1 MNIHVSNY
9 IDLISNKLGH
19 DSLHPKTLMFKVLIC
34 FLEQVFQVL
43 TVGNK
48 MVAFCV
54 LHGGVFIC
62 TDSLLKCRGKLNIH
76 SVKDQSVY
84 CVQRDC

>member
-1 MNIHVSNY
+1 MNIHISNY
-9 IDLISNKLGH
+9 IDLISNKRGH
-19 DSLHPKTLMFKVLIC
+19 DSLHPKMLMFKVLIC

-54 LHGGVFIC
+54 LHGGVFVC
-62 TDSLLKCRGKLNIH
+62 TDGLLKCRAN
-76 SVKDQSVY
+76 
-84 CVQRDC
+84 